1 MIGETIYLN
10 YYRVHF
16 LVAINGQDDFILD
29 YSSTIANDVGQASA
43 LL

>member
-16 LVAINGQDDFILD
+16 LVAINSLDDLIPD
-29 YSSTIANDVGQASA
+29 YFSTIPNDVGRASV
-43 LL
+43 LP

>member
-16 LVAINGQDDFILD
+16 LVAINSLDDLILD
-29 YSSTIANDVGQASA
+29 YSSTIPNGVGQASA
-43 LL
+43 SL